1 MFETYLMLGKLRED
15 ELLRDARRLQA
26 GVPTR
31 VGRTVQR
38 TFLPTLVALV
48 VSAVAVGAGAE
59 NSGAAPATT
68 SDPQLETLAH
78 AREIRKE
85 INARNRRVRAP
96 WLAVTEATT
105 TGVIESFTLLTP
117 DLLEARTVPA
127 DHGIYFAICP
137 ARATCPYP
145 ARRFARPAAD
155 LPSRRLALELAVRT
169 FLETSATV
177 VAVSLPTPHFILFI
191 VERDDLAREIDI
203 PPLAKALGGDPV
215 HAPAAWLRQI
225 IDQVTRPRVFVVLGL
240 EPTPGGRETLGAMP
254 RWPTVSADD
263 ESVAR

>member
-1 MFETYLMLGKLRED
+1 MTSR
-15 ELLRDARRLQA
+15 A
-26 GVPTR
+26 
-31 VGRTVQR
+31 
-38 TFLPTLVALV
+38 LVALV
-48 VSAVAVGAGAE
+48 VSALTVGAAAASPGAT
-59 NSGAAPATT
+59 PAIT
-68 SDPQLETLAH
+68 SESHPETLAH
-78 AREIRKE
+78 ARKIRVD
-85 INARNRRVRAP
+85 INARYRRAP
-96 WLAVTEATT
+96 ERSLAVIEATT
-105 TGVIESFTLLTP
+105 TDVIESFTLLTR
-117 DLLEARTVPA
+117 DLLGARIVSA

-155 LPSRRLALELAVRT
+155 PLSRRIALELAVRT

-177 VAVSLPTPHFILFI
+177 VAVSLPTPHFMLFI

-225 IDQVTRPRVFVVLGL
+225 VDQVTRPRVFVVLGL
-240 EPTPGGRETLGAMP
+240 ESTPGGRETLGAMP

-263 ESVAR
+263 